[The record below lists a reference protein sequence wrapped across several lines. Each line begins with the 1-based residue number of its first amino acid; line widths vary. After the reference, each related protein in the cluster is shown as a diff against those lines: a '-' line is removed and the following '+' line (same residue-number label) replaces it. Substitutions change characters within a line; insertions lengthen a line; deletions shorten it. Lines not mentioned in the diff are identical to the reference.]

1 VRTAAELSPE
11 EVEASWRRHGGDPEA
26 MVDELRVS
34 REGILRRL
42 RELGLSPAGR
52 FGRRSEGD

>member
-1 VRTAAELSPE
+1 
-11 EVEASWRRHGGDPEA
+11 

-52 FGRRSEGD
+52 FGRRPGQG